1 MDTIDKPV
9 PVKWNIIRVSGILLI
24 LWSLI
29 SLLVAYDQIK
39 VTRFFDFYYCSPG
52 PEDLSQGRGFFKD
65 TPMPSDTRIVYC
77 IYSTHYK
84 IYGPGFYA
92 QGTTRLNEVMAGELK
107 LRRQEQTLFVNDQ
120 PLQIGERYDVVRQ
133 NPSNNPWL
141 RFTTHFVIVNSGL
154 YSPASPSGSNALYVT
169 GDVVESWQVSPLG
182 AIILVSGIGLVILGN
197 RGTKRTK
204 IARGQY
210 VMEPSV
216 PRNVKARE
224 IAVGFFGWII
234 FSAPS
239 FPLLYLL
246 FRFFSLKSQGYA
258 NDEDGLFL
266 IWLPAIITILVLYRK
281 KRFLICKGVVLAIA
295 INSAIW
301 MVILTVM
308 NAGTFFDSLLLS
320 GIPLPSVLLALLVI
334 MLLQ

>member
-29 SLLVAYDQIK
+29 SLVIVYDQTK
-39 VTRFFDFYYCSPG
+39 VTSFLDFYYCSPG

-65 TPMPSDTRIVYC
+65 TPMPFDTRIVYC

-84 IYGPGFYA
+84 IYGPGYYA
-92 QGTTRLNEVMAGELK
+92 QGTTHLNEVMAGELK
-107 LRRQEQTLFVNDQ
+107 LRRQAQILFVNDQ
-120 PLQIGERYDVVRQ
+120 PLLIGERYDVVRQ
-133 NPSNNPWL
+133 NPSYNPWL

-169 GDVVESWQVSPLG
+169 GDVKEDWQVSPLG
-182 AIILVSGIGLVILGN
+182 AIILVSGIGLVMLGN
-197 RGTKRTK
+197 WGTKRTK

-216 PRNVKARE
+216 PRNIKARD

-246 FRFFSLKSQGYA
+246 CGFFARTFFRNF
-258 NDEDGLFL
+258 NEDDYHFL

-281 KRFLICKGVVLAIA
+281 KKFLICTGVVLAIA

-301 MVILTVM
+301 
-308 NAGTFFDSLLLS
+308 LS
-320 GIPLPSVLLALLVI
+320 IF
-334 MLLQ
+334 